1 MINRPRGTRDIIH
14 PESSLYQKINH
25 IISEL
30 LNSNNYKQIILP
42 TYEYQEIFSSLGKS
56 TDIVRKEMFT
66 FYDKKNRLLSL
77 RPEGTMGIVRSVC
90 QNNLIKNNN
99 DFLKLYYW
107 SNMFRYERPQH
118 GRYREF
124 WQLGVELINTD
135 GIRSDFEILH
145 LAKMLLERLEIKN
158 FYFSINYLGNEE
170 TRNNYKNIIR
180 NYLEEKMNI
189 LCEDCKIR
197 YHNNPLRILDCEKC
211 NLIKGI
217 PNYKETLNSKDI
229 DYLESITSLLDK
241 MKFDYIFDQKIV
253 RGLDYY
259 TGLVFE
265 VKLKNEKKT
274 IIGGGRYNDLFYKF
288 TDGSK
293 NFPAIGFAIG
303 IDRLINFLKETT
315 TLNEKSENR
324 IDLLLLSI
332 EEKTNFS
339 FFLLKEE
346 LINLQSRIIIEL
358 NLNSQN
364 KKNTFNLIGSRNPK
378 FVITIIN
385 NENDFF
391 HLKNT
396 DTREEFTINKNNA
409 AKTILKI
416 LNLKEKGI

>member
-1 MINRPRGTRDIIH
+1 MINRPRGTRDIIY
-14 PESSLYQKINH
+14 PESLLYQKINY
-25 IISEL
+25 ITSEF

-42 TYEYQEIFSSLGKS
+42 TYEYQETFSSLGKS
-56 TDIVRKEMFT
+56 TDVIRKEMFT

-90 QNNLIKNNN
+90 QNNLITNNN
-99 DFLKLYYW
+99 NFLKLYYW

-124 WQLGVELINTD
+124 WQLGVELINAQ
-135 GIRSDFEILH
+135 GVRSDFEILH
-145 LAKMLLERLEIKN
+145 LAKMLLEKLEIKD

-170 TRNNYKNIIR
+170 TRNNYKNILR
-180 NYLEEKMNI
+180 NYLIKKINI

-197 YHNNPLRILDCEKC
+197 YYNNPLRILDCEKC
-211 NLIKGI
+211 NSIEGI
-217 PNYKETLNSKDI
+217 PNYKEILSSEDI
-229 DYLESITSLLDK
+229 NYLENITSLLDK

-259 TGLVFE
+259 SGLVFE

-274 IIGGGRYNDLFYKF
+274 IIGGGRYDNLFDKF
-288 TDGSK
+288 TNGSK

-303 IDRLINFLKETT
+303 IDRLINFLKETK

-332 EEKTNFS
+332 EEKTDFS

-346 LINLQSRIIIEL
+346 LIKLQNRITIEL

-364 KKNTFNLIGSRNPK
+364 KKNAFNLIGFYNPK

-391 HLKNT
+391 SLKNI
-396 DTREEFTINKNNA
+396 DTKEEFTINKNNA

-416 LNLKEKGI
+416 LNK